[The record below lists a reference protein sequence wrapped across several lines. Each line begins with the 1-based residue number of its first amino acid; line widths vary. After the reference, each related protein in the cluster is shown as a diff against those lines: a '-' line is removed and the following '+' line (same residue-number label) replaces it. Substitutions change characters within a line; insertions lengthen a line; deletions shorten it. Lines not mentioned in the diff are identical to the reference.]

1 MAYPRSTLIR
11 LKTLARAMDL
21 PATVDEREEKK
32 RRKKKNNK
40 VKLKHKNVDD
50 SDILPESDDEL
61 GQLQPRSIKQRGI

>member
-32 RRKKKNNK
+32 RRKKKEQQDK
-40 VKLKHKNVDD
+40 AQAQAQ
-50 SDILPESDDEL
+50 E
-61 GQLQPRSIKQRGI
+61 